1 MRCWSRRSGD
11 PAWQAAARPS
21 GELLRKLLV
30 MHRLL
35 EAEERLAK
43 REPPTE
49 PT

>member
-1 MRCWSRRSGD
+1 MRCWSRRSVIRTGKPPRQGLD
-11 PAWQAAARPS
+11 
-21 GELLRKLLV
+21 ELMRKLLV
-30 MHRLL
+30 VYRLL